1 MIDRDGGRARSQRE
15 VPSESNDSSPTPSD
29 PPVKPQGWGNV
40 WPKPSSVIKVG
51 DEPDY
56 RFTLANE
63 RTFLAWIRTA
73 LALLA
78 GGVAVIKLVP
88 NFSLA
93 GGRHLLG
100 VPLIVLSL
108 ALSFAAYRHWAF
120 SERAMRLNRPLP
132 VSFLAPLLAGVLSL
146 ITIAALVLLLLGEG

>member
-1 MIDRDGGRARSQRE
+1 MTVNPPPGRDDPGSASADAE
-15 VPSESNDSSPTPSD
+15 PD
-29 PPVKPQGWGNV
+29 PPVKPEGWAGV
-40 WPKPSSVIKVG
+40 WPKPSSVVEVG

-88 NFSLA
+88 NFGLA

-100 VPLIVLSL
+100 LPLIVLSL
-108 ALSFAAYRHWAF
+108 TLSFAAYRHWALG
-120 SERAMRLNRPLP
+120 ERAMRLNRPLP
-132 VSFLAPLLAGVLSL
+132 VSLLAPILAGVLSL
-146 ITIAALVLLLLGEG
+146 ITIAALVLLVLGDGPL